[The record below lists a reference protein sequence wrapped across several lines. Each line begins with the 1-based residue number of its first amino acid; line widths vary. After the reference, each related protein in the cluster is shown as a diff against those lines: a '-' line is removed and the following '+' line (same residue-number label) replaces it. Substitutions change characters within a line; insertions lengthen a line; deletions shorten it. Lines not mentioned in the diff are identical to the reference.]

1 MPAVHRLA
9 DGADEV
15 HVLFSNAVRDFSV
28 RNAETMQSLISR
40 PETNR
45 LFD

>member
-1 MPAVHRLA
+1 
-9 DGADEV
+9 
-15 HVLFSNAVRDFSV
+15 VRDFSV
-28 RNAETMQSLISR
+28 RNAETMQSLLSR